1 MVVDDLLCSN
11 LCRLCKRDIIVK
23 PRCLHKPFLA
33 VLLVSLCALYH
44 VSDTVNHA
52 AFEMYP
58 ILKQH
63 FNRFL
68 RDKLWLGRHHGFSGS
83 RLRQL
88 IHGTLP
94 IIIIRNRRKHHQLHK
109 SLDKG
114 RFSCPHRTDH
124 TDIDLAIGSCFY
136 ILINVHPSTSLLY
149 SYLTMFNNSI

>member
-1 MVVDDLLCSN
+1 MVVDDLLRSN

-33 VLLVSLCALYH
+33 VLLVSLCALHH
-44 VSDTVNHA
+44 VTDTVNHT

-58 ILKQH
+58 ILEQH
-63 FNRFL
+63 FNGFL
-68 RDKLWLGRHHGFSGS
+68 RNKLWFCRHHGFSGS
-83 RLRQL
+83 RLWQL

>member
-1 MVVDDLLCSN
+1 
-11 LCRLCKRDIIVK
+11 
-23 PRCLHKPFLA
+23 
-33 VLLVSLCALYH
+33 
-44 VSDTVNHA
+44 
-52 AFEMYP
+52 MYP

-114 RFSCPHRTDH
+114 RFSGPHRSYHAQINLSAGPCLNIPVYTVLFHIDTPPVKTDLLPV
-124 TDIDLAIGSCFY
+124 TD
-136 ILINVHPSTSLLY
+136 
-149 SYLTMFNNSI
+149 